1 MGIAIRNSQ
10 VPGLATLRK
19 AAGLSQQAL
28 GEKIGCGR
36 LAILRWENG
45 QQAPPIKTLHKLA
58 DALGCKVEDI
68 LREPEQQAS

>member
-10 VPGLATLRK
+10 VPGLAPRRR

-28 GEKIGCGR
+28 GELVGVGR

-45 QQAPPIKTLHKLA
+45 QQAPGLKKLA
-58 DALGCKVEDI
+58 KLAEALDCLAEDL
-68 LREPEQQAS
+68 LREAS